1 MVSRAI
7 YETLNII
14 PEYISSYDARCY
26 GFPELMAIRT
36 INKKGE
42 AYTEKEIA
50 KKKNHPA
57 PQPAVNA
64 QPQFIFV

>member
-1 MVSRAI
+1 MHFYKRIKKEALLEDISDD
-7 YETLNII
+7 ETPMEKI
-14 PEYISSYDARCY
+14 
-26 GFPELMAIRT
+26 
-36 INKKGE
+36 
-42 AYTEKEIA
+42 KEIA